1 MCSLKLTYADGRKI
15 EIIANNIVKMTSILN
30 DDYVA
35 KTRIELNNGDIEL
48 VVETID
54 EINKM

>member
-1 MCSLKLTYADGRKI
+1 MSSLKLTYADGRKI